1 MTTALSPVPFNA
13 PLVNPAPIGLVAA
26 TQWTDDEGP
35 LRWLP
40 SGVEFRVFNYGGGTQ
55 FGVWTAPWNAT
66 ESQLTATDVKDGE
79 RPEFPDKYI
88 ALTTFASD
96 ECDLL
101 KRSRD
106 EVGARAQQVHRLLEP
121 IQAEKALAARML
133 SDAGAL
139 ASKSGIVAAVGAIEG
154 MIADTGTLGFI
165 HASAELAAP
174 AAQANLIRYNN
185 GRMVSP
191 LGNTWVFGGGYVTAL
206 GSKLVATSPTYGWRG
221 PVALRDAPSL
231 QHNQFKAIA
240 ERSMVVGYEAL
251 IGAVAIAAPSGSD
264 AGYPGGANFPASSNF
279 PNGE

>member
-1 MTTALSPVPFNA
+1 MTAALSPVPFDT
-13 PLVNPAPIGLVAA
+13 PLVNPAPIGLVPA
-26 TQWTDDEGP
+26 TQWVDESGP

-79 RPEFPDKYI
+79 RPEFPDTYI
-88 ALTTFASD
+88 AQTTFASD

-121 IQAEKALAARML
+121 VQTEKALAARML
-133 SDAGAL
+133 ADAGTL
-139 ASKSGIVAAVGAIEG
+139 VSKTGIVAAVGAIEG
-154 MIADTGTLGFI
+154 MIADTGTVGYI
-165 HASAELAAP
+165 HASAELAAS
-174 AAQANLIRYNN
+174 AAQANLIRFNN

-191 LGNTWVFGGGYVTAL
+191 LGNTWVVGGGYVSGL

-221 PVALRDAPSL
+221 PVALRVAPSL
-231 QHNQFKAIA
+231 QHNEFKAIS
-240 ERSMVVGYEAL
+240 ERSLVVGYEAL
-251 IGAVAIAAPSGSD
+251 IGAVNIT
-264 AGYPGGANFPASSNF
+264 
-279 PNGE
+279 